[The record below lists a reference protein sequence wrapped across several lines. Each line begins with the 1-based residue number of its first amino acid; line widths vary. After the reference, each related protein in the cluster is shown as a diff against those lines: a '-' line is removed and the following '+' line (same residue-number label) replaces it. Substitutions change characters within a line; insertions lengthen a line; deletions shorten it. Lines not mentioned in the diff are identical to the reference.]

1 MTVKDFI
8 NKYFIEEIG
17 SLVEEHPFMCFALM
31 AIGVQFLGKCLNNNP
46 WDDWKIKSPGD
57 TFRDATKTYATL
69 NKYDVI
75 PDLYHSLRC
84 GLAHRLMVKGQI
96 VLSPDQN
103 NLTGPDYTIG
113 CKEFYNDFKQA
124 CQDAI
129 ANKNGMIKKNLSE
142 EYNIE
147 VSELTGSTT
156 TSSLT

>member
-1 MTVKDFI
+1 M
-8 NKYFIEEIG
+8 
-17 SLVEEHPFMCFALM
+17 
-31 AIGVQFLGKCLNNNP
+31 
-46 WDDWKIKSPGD
+46 
-57 TFRDATKTYATL
+57 
-69 NKYDVI
+69 
-75 PDLYHSLRC
+75 YHSLRC

-142 EYNIE
+142 GYNIE

>member
-1 MTVKDFI
+1 
-8 NKYFIEEIG
+8 
-17 SLVEEHPFMCFALM
+17 
-31 AIGVQFLGKCLNNNP
+31 
-46 WDDWKIKSPGD
+46 
-57 TFRDATKTYATL
+57 
-69 NKYDVI
+69 
-75 PDLYHSLRC
+75 
-84 GLAHRLMVKGQI
+84 MVKGQI

-142 EYNIE
+142 GYNIE